1 MEKMPGYSPEYVTA
15 IFDLNVGY
23 HFNQDEI
30 ALIRQ
35 DETITSILAKRI
47 SRILKDE
54 KNPPSSEILENNLKE
69 NKSEVIRILEEY
81 KEELSGDKYTI
92 DKINETIDMIEKLQE
107 IINKYEGKFSK
118 TKRYING
125 EPVVDI
131 KTYNKAVKR
140 FNDTN
145 RWKNIIISIKN
156 KLISLKNN

>member
-1 MEKMPGYSPEYVTA
+1 MEMMPGYSPEYVTA
-15 IFDLNVGY
+15 IFDLYGGY
-23 HFNQDEI
+23 RFNEDEI

-35 DETITSILAKRI
+35 DETIISILAKRI
-47 SRILKDE
+47 SRILEDE

-92 DKINETIDMIEKLQE
+92 EKINETIDMIEKLEE
-107 IINKYEGKFSK
+107 IKNKYEGKFSK

-125 EPVVDI
+125 EPIVDI
-131 KTYNKAVKR
+131 ETYNKAVKR

-156 KLISLKNN
+156 KLISIKK